1 MTELVDV
8 ADLKSAAYNRAYG
21 FDPRFRDHQP
31 LSICRSSLR
40 SRGFDDGQKKEI
52 QYGLPCGLLFLYLQK
67 THSPL
72 AILAAPD
79 CRFTPNSIPHPH
91 MKKRSPAAFAA
102 GDLSLSAL

>member
-67 THSPL
+67 THSS
-72 AILAAPD
+72 
-79 CRFTPNSIPHPH
+79 F
-91 MKKRSPAAFAA
+91 RSPQRPTAA
-102 GDLSLSAL
+102 SSRTESRPRT